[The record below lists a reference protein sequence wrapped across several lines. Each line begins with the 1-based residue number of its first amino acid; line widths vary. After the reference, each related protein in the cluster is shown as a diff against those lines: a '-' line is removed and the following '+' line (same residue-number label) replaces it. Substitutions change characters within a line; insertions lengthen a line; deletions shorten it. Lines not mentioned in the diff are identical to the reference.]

1 MRRRPKETIANTQP
15 NHRPTE
21 FIVHKED
28 PAMTIAPAS
37 SYPAWEVERY
47 IGEVMAEATRV
58 LVRKHAAFDVD
69 DILGE
74 ILAKLATRIADTMDR
89 YPNPVVYAHAVCGN
103 QAIDFVRAQNAQ
115 RGAGARNRRKVVSG
129 DAQLEDSDSTVFD
142 GLVAREELLE
152 DRVLDRLETAYREA
166 EIALGIPSDEWEA
179 LRLTDML
186 GYSDAQA
193 AEILGIARETVNRRK
208 NRARKRCQE
217 LLS

>member
-1 MRRRPKETIANTQP
+1 
-15 NHRPTE
+15 
-21 FIVHKED
+21 
-28 PAMTIAPAS
+28 
-37 SYPAWEVERY
+37 
-47 IGEVMAEATRV
+47 
-58 LVRKHAAFDVD
+58 
-69 DILGE
+69 
-74 ILAKLATRIADTMDR
+74 
-89 YPNPVVYAHAVCGN
+89 
-103 QAIDFVRAQNAQ
+103 
-115 RGAGARNRRKVVSG
+115 VSG

-142 GLVAREELLE
+142 GLVAREDLLE

-186 GYSDAQA
+186 GYSDAEA